1 MSVAWLRDGEVSLR
15 VNTITAVAVAVTLAL
30 SSCAPSY
37 DQETEDRLRQH
48 VVAVSEASAAGD
60 WQAALS
66 GLDSLAAEATSAREA
81 GKVDAKRFETIT
93 LAMELVRQDL
103 EAAIAAAEGEAE
115 RQRLEEEQA
124 RLQEQIDQ
132 MQNQG
137 DSGENEN
144 GNDGEGDKGDK
155 DKSDDK
161 RGSDDKE
168 GED

>member
-1 MSVAWLRDGEVSLR
+1 MPVAWLRDGEVSLR
-15 VNTITAVAVAVTLAL
+15 LSTIIAVAVAATLAL

-37 DQETEDRLRQH
+37 DPGTRDSLRQH

-66 GLDSLAAEATSAREA
+66 GLDALAAEATSAREA
-81 GKVDAKRFETIT
+81 GKVDEQRFEKIT

-103 EAAIAAAEGEAE
+103 EVAIAAAEDEAE
-115 RQRLEEEQA
+115 RQRLQEEQA

-137 DSGENEN
+137 DSGENETGN
-144 GNDGEGDKGDK
+144 GDDGDKEK
-155 DKSDDK
+155 NKSDDK
-161 RGSDDKE
+161 GGSDDKE
-168 GED
+168 GKD